1 VEGGRCWG
9 SNVCMSDAYNM
20 RTDKQAEAAVAR
32 LTANEKECLRRRLLP
47 QTAKEMATDLGISP
61 HAVEKRLKMAR
72 AKLGVSS
79 SLAAARLLA
88 GAEEDQLLVPHIP
101 DLPDSTNQSQGGDV
115 AVPSAL
121 AAGIPKGPSM
131 IAAICLIAL
140 IGQDVPSPPAESRT
154 HEVAANAQNNLANP
168 SSDEMYWREHVR
180 RETIMMAKDIAPT
193 LNNIES
199 KSSSFDSLFLK
210 QVYLRSL
217 SEAMI
222 FKIMPKGE
230 MQIIATVNPYNQAV
244 EQRIIQRDIASINV
258 AGKSVNVS
266 YGGHIG
272 TIVRLP
278 AESTFLYAARAP
290 N

>member
-1 VEGGRCWG
+1 MRAGEQGGP
-9 SNVCMSDAYNM
+9 AL
-20 RTDKQAEAAVAR
+20 AR

-47 QTAKEMATDLGISP
+47 QTAKEMANDLGISV

-88 GAEEDQLLVPHIP
+88 GAEEDQLLVPHIL
-101 DLPDSTNQSQGGDV
+101 DLSGGTNQSQDSGV
-115 AVPSAL
+115 AVPSAW
-121 AAGIPKGPSM
+121 AMSIPKGPSM
-131 IAAICLIAL
+131 IAVICLIAL
-140 IGQDVPSPPAESRT
+140 IGQDAPLPATSGA
-154 HEVAANAQNNLANP
+154 HETVAIAQNKIATQ
-168 SSDEMYWREHVR
+168 SSDEVYWRERVR
-180 RETIMMAKDIAPT
+180 REAIAMAKDIALP

-199 KSSSFDSLFLK
+199 NSSKFSEFFLK

-217 SEAMI
+217 SEAFM
-222 FKIMPKGE
+222 FKIMPKDK
-230 MQIIATVNPYNQAV
+230 MQIIATVNPYNQAIDEGIV
-244 EQRIIQRDIASINV
+244 KRDIVSISAV
-258 AGKSVNVS
+258 GKSVNVS

>member
-1 VEGGRCWG
+1 MQTGEQGG
-9 SNVCMSDAYNM
+9 
-20 RTDKQAEAAVAR
+20 AALAR

-47 QTAKEMATDLGISP
+47 QTAKEMVIDLGISP

-88 GAEEDQLLVPHIP
+88 GAEEDQLLVPHIS
-101 DLPDSTNQSQGGDV
+101 DLPDGPNQSQGGDV

-121 AAGIPKGPSM
+121 AASIPKGPSM

-140 IGQDVPSPPAESRT
+140 IGQDVPSLPAASHT
-154 HEVAANAQNNLANP
+154 HGMVAIAQSNLANP
-168 SSDEMYWREHVR
+168 SSDAMYWRERVR
-180 RETIMMAKDIAPT
+180 REAIMMAKDIAPA
-193 LNNIES
+193 LNNMES
-199 KSSSFDSLFLK
+199 RSSNLDSLFLK

-217 SEAMI
+217 SEAFI
-222 FKIMPKGE
+222 FKISPKGE
-230 MQIIATVNPYNQAV
+230 IRMIATVNPYNQAI
-244 EQRIIQRDIASINV
+244 EQHIVQRDISSIV
-258 AGKSVNVS
+258 RVGESVNVS